1 RIHRQGLRDVR
12 RPIAT
17 VVQDDDLAVG
27 RAGRD
32 RSLKTAA
39 RRRLVRTVAGVVSCY
54 REEDARHLRRG
65 ARCDK
70 HTDNNSDYEM
80 KRDSPHRTPPFEVAY
95 RLLWRSTPY
104 RVAGEIAIL
113 PGAARARRHG
123 RRPSPGATRHPLPA
137 SRGEGRS
144 PFGRSHGDE
153 ILLPLPRE
161 KVPRSGGGG
170 SRWLGSR

>member
-17 VVQDDDLAVG
+17 VIQDDDLAVG

-32 RSLKTAA
+32 RSLKTATGSG
-39 RRRLVRTVAGVVSCY
+39 LIRTVAGVVSCS
-54 REEDARHLRRG
+54 REEDARHLRRS

-70 HTDNNSDYEM
+70 QTDNNSGHEM

-104 RVAGEIAIL
+104 QVAGESATA
-113 PGAARARRHG
+113 GAA
-123 RRPSPGATRHPLPA
+123 
-137 SRGEGRS
+137 
-144 PFGRSHGDE
+144 
-153 ILLPLPRE
+153 
-161 KVPRSGGGG
+161 
-170 SRWLGSR
+170 